1 MKELTKGEEQV
12 MQVIWSIGQGFANEI
27 MAAFP
32 EPKPAYNT
40 VLTVIKILENKG
52 FVKHETFCRAN
63 RYSAAIS
70 KEEYS
75 QRYLGRCGGTLL
87 QQFLFRPR
95 FGLRQKGE
103 FQPRRTGSLEKSDRR
118 SHNRRKEISHERTRI
133 NHRSSAAYRS
143 HRWGALVGVSLFVS
157 QQQPSV
163 FQPLFPADK
172 YAVGLGYAL
181 TRFALWN

>member
-75 QRYLGRCGGTLL
+75 QRYLGSVVERYFNNSYLDL
-87 QQFLFRPR
+87 VSAFAKKENFSR
-95 FGLRQKGE
+95 E
-103 FQPRRTGSLEKSDRR
+103 ELE
-118 SHNRRKEISHERTRI
+118 
-133 NHRSSAAYRS
+133 
-143 HRWGALVGVSLFVS
+143 ALKKVIDE
-157 QQQPSV
+157 
-163 FQPLFPADK
+163 AITEEK
-172 YAVGLGYAL
+172 K
-181 TRFALWN
+181 

>member
-1 MKELTKGEEQV
+1 MQRYITKKTTAMKELTKGEEQV

-75 QRYLGRCGGTLL
+75 QRYLGSVVERYFNNSYLDL
-87 QQFLFRPR
+87 VSAFAKKENF
-95 FGLRQKGE
+95 
-103 FQPRRTGSLEKSDRR
+103 SLEELEALKKVIDEAITEE
-118 SHNRRKEISHERTRI
+118 RK
-133 NHRSSAAYRS
+133 
-143 HRWGALVGVSLFVS
+143 
-157 QQQPSV
+157 
-163 FQPLFPADK
+163 
-172 YAVGLGYAL
+172 
-181 TRFALWN
+181 

>member
-63 RYSAAIS
+63 RYSAVIS

-75 QRYLGRCGGTLL
+75 QRYLGSVVERYFNNSYLDL
-87 QQFLFRPR
+87 VSAFAKKENF
-95 FGLRQKGE
+95 
-103 FQPRRTGSLEKSDRR
+103 SLEELEALKQVIDEAITEE
-118 SHNRRKEISHERTRI
+118 RK
-133 NHRSSAAYRS
+133 
-143 HRWGALVGVSLFVS
+143 
-157 QQQPSV
+157 
-163 FQPLFPADK
+163 
-172 YAVGLGYAL
+172 
-181 TRFALWN
+181 

>member
-75 QRYLGRCGGTLL
+75 QRYLGSVVERYFNNSYLDL
-87 QQFLFRPR
+87 VSAFAKKENF
-95 FGLRQKGE
+95 
-103 FQPRRTGSLEKSDRR
+103 SLEEREALKKVIDEAITEE
-118 SHNRRKEISHERTRI
+118 RK
-133 NHRSSAAYRS
+133 
-143 HRWGALVGVSLFVS
+143 
-157 QQQPSV
+157 
-163 FQPLFPADK
+163 
-172 YAVGLGYAL
+172 
-181 TRFALWN
+181 

>member
-63 RYSAAIS
+63 RYSATIS

-75 QRYLGRCGGTLL
+75 QRYLGSVVERYFNNSYLDL
-87 QQFLFRPR
+87 VSAFAKKENF
-95 FGLRQKGE
+95 
-103 FQPRRTGSLEKSDRR
+103 SLE
-118 SHNRRKEISHERTRI
+118 ELE
-133 NHRSSAAYRS
+133 
-143 HRWGALVGVSLFVS
+143 ALKKVIDE
-157 QQQPSV
+157 
-163 FQPLFPADK
+163 AITEEK
-172 YAVGLGYAL
+172 K
-181 TRFALWN
+181 

>member
-52 FVKHETFCRAN
+52 FVTHETFCRAN
-63 RYSAAIS
+63 RYSAVIS

-75 QRYLGRCGGTLL
+75 QRYLGSVVERYFNNSYLDL
-87 QQFLFRPR
+87 VSAFAKKENF
-95 FGLRQKGE
+95 
-103 FQPRRTGSLEKSDRR
+103 SLEELEALKKMIDEAITEE
-118 SHNRRKEISHERTRI
+118 RK
-133 NHRSSAAYRS
+133 
-143 HRWGALVGVSLFVS
+143 
-157 QQQPSV
+157 
-163 FQPLFPADK
+163 
-172 YAVGLGYAL
+172 
-181 TRFALWN
+181 

>member
-75 QRYLGRCGGTLL
+75 QRYLGSVVERYFNNSYLDL
-87 QQFLFRPR
+87 VSAFAKKENF
-95 FGLRQKGE
+95 
-103 FQPRRTGSLEKSDRR
+103 SLEELEALKKVIDEAINEER
-118 SHNRRKEISHERTRI
+118 S
-133 NHRSSAAYRS
+133 
-143 HRWGALVGVSLFVS
+143 
-157 QQQPSV
+157 
-163 FQPLFPADK
+163 
-172 YAVGLGYAL
+172 
-181 TRFALWN
+181 

>member
-1 MKELTKGEEQV
+1 MARKKENTNANTIVMRELTKGEEQV

-75 QRYLGRCGGTLL
+75 QRYLGSVVERYFNTSYLDL
-87 QQFLFRPR
+87 VSAFAKKENF
-95 FGLRQKGE
+95 
-103 FQPRRTGSLEKSDRR
+103 SLEELEALKKVIDEAITEE
-118 SHNRRKEISHERTRI
+118 RK
-133 NHRSSAAYRS
+133 
-143 HRWGALVGVSLFVS
+143 
-157 QQQPSV
+157 
-163 FQPLFPADK
+163 
-172 YAVGLGYAL
+172 
-181 TRFALWN
+181 

>member
-12 MQVIWSIGQGFANEI
+12 MQVVWSIGQGFANEI

-75 QRYLGRCGGTLL
+75 QRYLGSVVERYFNNSYLDL
-87 QQFLFRPR
+87 VSAFAKKENF
-95 FGLRQKGE
+95 
-103 FQPRRTGSLEKSDRR
+103 SLEELEALKKVIDEAITEE
-118 SHNRRKEISHERTRI
+118 RK
-133 NHRSSAAYRS
+133 
-143 HRWGALVGVSLFVS
+143 
-157 QQQPSV
+157 
-163 FQPLFPADK
+163 
-172 YAVGLGYAL
+172 
-181 TRFALWN
+181 